1 MQDED
6 DGRNE
11 DAVQDEDE
19 DGGDQHWGVGEE
31 TPGEAGSS
39 QSSKVY

>member
-1 MQDED
+1 VQDKD

-11 DAVQDEDE
+11 DAVQ